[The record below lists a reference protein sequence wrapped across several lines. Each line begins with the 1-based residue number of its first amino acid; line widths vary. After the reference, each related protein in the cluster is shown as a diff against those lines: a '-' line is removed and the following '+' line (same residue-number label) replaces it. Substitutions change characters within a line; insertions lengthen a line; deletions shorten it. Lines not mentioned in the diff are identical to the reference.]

1 MKLLEVKHVHKC
13 YANTRRVSEVLHD
26 LSFAAEEGSFT
37 AIMGKSGSGKSTLL
51 NCIASLLPIDSGS
64 ILVKGQD
71 ITAFSRKQREVYRRE
86 DIGIVFQDF
95 ALLPF
100 HCVLENILL
109 PLHLAKKAVDQAHV
123 EMLLQAL
130 DIAQLTTALPQE
142 LSGGEQQRVAIARAF
157 VHQPKL
163 LLMDEPTGNLDSE
176 NTHILMEMLKE
187 LHEKQKTTILLVT
200 HDRDVAAYAERTLLL
215 QDGKFIEKCDNH

>member
-1 MKLLEVKHVHKC
+1 MNSAYQRYWKRYLADIHSYEWSFSFERRWFPDTHQCFDMPFLRINHCFLLHHKP
-13 YANTRRVSEVLHD
+13 VSYTHL
-26 LSFAAEEGSFT
+26 
-37 AIMGKSGSGKSTLL
+37 
-51 NCIASLLPIDSGS
+51 
-64 ILVKGQD
+64 
-71 ITAFSRKQREVYRRE
+71 
-86 DIGIVFQDF
+86 QDF

>member
-1 MKLLEVKHVHKC
+1 M
-13 YANTRRVSEVLHD
+13 VLV
-26 LSFAAEEGSFT
+26 
-37 AIMGKSGSGKSTLL
+37 KSTLL

-142 LSGGEQQRVAIARAF
+142 LSGG
-157 VHQPKL
+157 
-163 LLMDEPTGNLDSE
+163 
-176 NTHILMEMLKE
+176 
-187 LHEKQKTTILLVT
+187 
-200 HDRDVAAYAERTLLL
+200 
-215 QDGKFIEKCDNH
+215 

>member
-86 DIGIVFQDF
+86 D
-95 ALLPF
+95 
-100 HCVLENILL
+100 ILL

>member
-1 MKLLEVKHVHKC
+1 
-13 YANTRRVSEVLHD
+13 
-26 LSFAAEEGSFT
+26 
-37 AIMGKSGSGKSTLL
+37 
-51 NCIASLLPIDSGS
+51 
-64 ILVKGQD
+64 
-71 ITAFSRKQREVYRRE
+71 
-86 DIGIVFQDF
+86 
-95 ALLPF
+95 
-100 HCVLENILL
+100 
-109 PLHLAKKAVDQAHV
+109 
-123 EMLLQAL
+123 MLLQAL

-200 HDRDVAAYAERTLLL
+200 HDHDVAAYAERTLLL
-215 QDGKFIEKCDNH
+215 QDGKFIEKLLIITR

>member
-1 MKLLEVKHVHKC
+1 MSKKPLIDLVNISKTFDGTC
-13 YANTRRVSEVLHD
+13 VLDD
-26 LSFAAEEGSFT
+26 LNLSIKENEFL
-37 AIMGKSGSGKSTLL
+37 TLL
-51 NCIASLLPIDSGS
+51 GPSGCGKTTTLR
-64 ILVKGQD
+64 ILGGFVTPDKGSVIFDGQD
-71 ITAFSRKQREVYRRE
+71 ITQMPPNKRNLNT
-86 DIGIVFQDF
+86 VFQKY
-95 ALLPF
+95 ALFPHLNVFNNIAFGLKLKKLPA
-100 HCVLENILL
+100 VVIE
-109 PLHLAKKAVDQAHV
+109 KKVK
-123 EMLLQAL
+123 QAL
-130 DIAQLTTALPQE
+130 KMVGMTDYE
-142 LSGGEQQRVAIARAF
+142 YRDVDSLSGGQQQRVAIARAF